1 MPLARSPARPHASAP
16 IHRLLYWRAGEGAAA
31 QNAFEVVLNALVG
44 MEGVQL
50 QRWTAQA
57 TAVRQAQQQ
66 EQGSSMP
73 QQDKAPPPG
82 VVDQL
87 QRVTFS
93 DLPALVFLLTK
104 SHPGPAASSPAAGS
118 NTAVVEADAGLQA
131 LLDKYAWTRQ
141 RAALHLDG
149 WTYAL
154 GDFSV
159 RAARAVQ
166 APQQQFLGVV
176 LDVAYEPLGG
186 AGPAAAVLQDF
197 YETIAEAVAAM
208 AGAALRR
215 QPDDCLRHFPPGAE
229 FGPRHR
235 VVQLAQL
242 MTDLLT

>member
-1 MPLARSPARPHASAP
+1 MGVHT
-16 IHRLLYWRAGEGAAA
+16 LLYWRAGEGAAA

-154 GDFSV
+154 GDFS
-159 RAARAVQ
+159 
-166 APQQQFLGVV
+166 
-176 LDVAYEPLGG
+176 
-186 AGPAAAVLQDF
+186 DF